1 MDKKIDDKPAVG
13 LVAAL
18 AVVPLALCCL
28 APIIFASGVGGIAGW
43 FGGLGLAGAA
53 AAALAVGVIAY
64 GLIHWRKARVHR
76 EAQESC
82 GGAGCTPDAPSHQ

>member
-28 APIIFASGVGGIAGW
+28 APVIFASGIGGIAGW
-43 FGGLGLAGAA
+43 FGGFGLAGAA

-64 GLIHWRKARVHR
+64 ALIHRRQARLR
-76 EAQESC
+76 RGAQDSC
-82 GGAGCTPDAPSHQ
+82 AGGGCTLDARSHR

>member
-1 MDKKIDDKPAVG
+1 MNKKTDDKPAVG

-28 APIIFASGVGGIAGW
+28 APVIFVSGIGGIAGW
-43 FGGLGLAGAA
+43 FSGLGLAGAA
-53 AAALAVGVIAY
+53 AAALAVGATAY
-64 GLIHWRKARVHR
+64 ALIHWRKARLRR

-82 GGAGCTPDAPSHQ
+82 GDADCTLDVRSHR

>member
-13 LVAAL
+13 LLTAL

-53 AAALAVGVIAY
+53 AAALAVGAIAY
-64 GLIHWRKARVHR
+64 ALIHWRRARLRR

-82 GGAGCTPDAPSHQ
+82 GGAGCTLDARSHR